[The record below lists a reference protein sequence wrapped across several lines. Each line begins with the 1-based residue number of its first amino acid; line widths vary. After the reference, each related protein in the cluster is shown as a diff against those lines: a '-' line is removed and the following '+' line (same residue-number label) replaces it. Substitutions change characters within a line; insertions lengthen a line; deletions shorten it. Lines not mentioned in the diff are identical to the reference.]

1 LIARDAHLIII
12 SISIDL
18 YLYTIIEKKIEH
30 SPIPKDD
37 PPLLSFEWC
46 ISLVVEM
53 MEQIPNLN
61 ELQNIKTRL
70 EELRHSLNTFS
81 LHPDILWPDMLEK
94 FNVLSGKYYNLSQ
107 LIHSSSLRN
116 IAVHP
121 TAITQEQPEIIP
133 NVLLRTRLDP
143 EVEEDLEQ
151 LVNQSHV
158 KQLYE
163 VEDESLIM
171 RYLVDLQ
178 VKLKSFDALC
188 QLGEELMQELRETI
202 PLKIRIENEMALSSP
217 SNRLAN
223 SQALERILVAIYS
236 GAGLRVSPKSADML
250 PSKP

>member
-1 LIARDAHLIII
+1 
-12 SISIDL
+12 
-18 YLYTIIEKKIEH
+18 
-30 SPIPKDD
+30 
-37 PPLLSFEWC
+37 
-46 ISLVVEM
+46 

-81 LHPDILWPDMLEK
+81 IHPDILWPDMLEK

-121 TAITQEQPEIIP
+121 TAITQEQPELIP

-143 EVEEDLEQ
+143 EIEEDLEQ
-151 LVNQSHV
+151 LMNQSLMKH
-158 KQLYE
+158 LYQ
-163 VEDESLIM
+163 VEEESLLM

-178 VKLKSFDALC
+178 VKLKSFDVLC
-188 QLGEELMQELRETI
+188 QRGEELMQELREMI
-202 PLKIRIENEMALSSP
+202 PLKIRIENEMSLSSP

-236 GAGLRVSPKSADML
+236 GAGLRSS
-250 PSKP
+250 SKPSDIFSSKS